1 MTRAEL
7 ITAYIASREIPT
19 TTLETHLASGMT
31 VEDLVAQQVDLCC
44 AEFSADV
51 PHRKTKSGTADGELI
66 PLAGWFYGSR
76 VISFETPEGSRLF
89 LPAREY
95 EISTSGDVRVYEGL
109 PLAQTYCIT
118 YAALHELPA
127 TGDITIPAARHAAF
141 FRLVTA
147 RLLARVATAH
157 GETRKPEIAA
167 DSVDYQSKA
176 REYTALARE
185 AYAEYRRLVGLT
197 EKPSARPALGFAPVE
212 GATRR
217 LPMEAPWPSR

>member
-7 ITAYIASREIPT
+7 ITAYVASREIPSS
-19 TTLETHLASGMT
+19 TLETHLASGASI
-31 VEDLVAQQVDLCC
+31 EELVGRQFDLCC
-44 AEFSADV
+44 AEFSADI
-51 PHRKTKSGTADGELI
+51 PHHTTKSGTADGQVI
-66 PLAGWFYGSR
+66 PLAGWFYASR
-76 VISFETPEGSRLF
+76 IVSFETPEDSRLF
-89 LPAREY
+89 LKGTAY
-95 EISTSGDVRVYEGL
+95 EILPTAEVAVFEGV
-109 PLAQTYCIT
+109 PEGQTYRIT
-118 YAALHELPA
+118 YTALHELPE
-127 TGDITIPAARHAAF
+127 TGDVTIPAARHAAF

-185 AYAEYRRLVGLT
+185 AYLEYRRLAGLS
-197 EKPSARPALGFAPVE
+197 EKPAARPALGFAQVG
-212 GATRR
+212 GASRR